1 VVSSPKARRNLLRA
15 RKAALLVL
23 FAALVATWAA
33 YRPTGIPPKLEA
45 RTLAFASA
53 KSMIMVDTP
62 DSALVDTDKD
72 TTGPGNLALT
82 YALFLQT
89 NGARQ
94 DIARL
99 AGIPSDELAISG
111 PFTRL
116 TDPPIV
122 ARVKGVPSTKASDYH
137 HRLAIDVSN
146 VRPVITFHAQAPSPD
161 QALRLVR
168 SAQTALERHHTE
180 EERINQPPEEARAV
194 LRPLGDSAGG
204 YVNRG
209 IALQQ
214 AAVVFLFVLALSSM
228 VWYLR
233 AQRRRHGKRVRP
245 PVGAPEPAGAD
256 DWPYTG
262 RLLPWLLAGFLV
274 MIFLIPFDAISL
286 PIPIPMDGKFDR
298 PLLIMLAAL
307 WFATLVAVRGPARP
321 RVTISRVHA
330 AVLVL
335 FSVCC
340 LGAVVN
346 ATALL
351 NLSEFELVLKKL
363 SLLASYVLF
372 FFIVAS
378 VVRPGEVPRFVKFG
392 IALAMIAAFGTVVE
406 YRMGSNMFY
415 EMAAKLLPGSVE
427 APLDVAETDG
437 IGRITVF
444 GPTAHPLEVAT
455 MLGMMVPFALV
466 GILDSRERREKLLY
480 AGALAVLVAGALAT
494 QRKTSVVAPMAGVLV
509 IMAYRPRG
517 LVKQMLPLGIA
528 LIFIIQAAAPGV
540 MWSLYQ
546 QLNPSRITAVESSKD
561 RASDYDGVWPDI
573 SSHLMLGRGYQSYEG
588 YKYRIL
594 DNEYLALVI
603 GVGVLGLLLYIAILV
618 ATMTS
623 AHATIRGPDPRKA
636 RYALAAS
643 ATVAVLATATML
655 FNVLAFP
662 HVPYLFFFIAGL
674 IVALRQP
681 RPRSA
686 WPPPVAPRLRV
697 PETAAPVNAGDRVG
711 AVR

>member
-1 VVSSPKARRNLLRA
+1 MQRA
-15 RKAALLVL
+15 RKVALLVL
-23 FAALVATWAA
+23 FSAVVAILAA
-33 YRPTGIPPKLEA
+33 YRPSGFPPSFEA

-53 KSMIMVDTP
+53 KSMIMIDTP
-62 DSALVDTDKD
+62 ESALFDTDMD

-94 DIARL
+94 DIARI
-99 AGIPSDELAISG
+99 AGIPASELAISH

-116 TDPPIV
+116 TDPPMV
-122 ARVKGVPSTKASDYH
+122 ARVKGVPSQKASDYH
-137 HRLAIDVSN
+137 HRLVVDVSN
-146 VRPVITFHAQAPSPD
+146 MRPVITFHAQAPSPE

-168 SAQTALERHHTE
+168 SAQAALERHHAA
-180 EERINQPPEEARAV
+180 EERVNRPPEEARAV
-194 LRPLGDSAGG
+194 LRPLGDSVGG

-209 IALQQ
+209 IALRQ
-214 AAVVFLFVLALSSM
+214 AAVVFLFVLGVSFM

-233 AQRRRHGKRVRP
+233 ARRRRRGRRVRSA
-245 PVGAPEPAGAD
+245 VGAPELARPD
-256 DWPYTG
+256 DWPNTT
-262 RLLPWLLAGFLV
+262 RILPWLLAGFLV

-298 PLLIMLAAL
+298 PMLIALAGL
-307 WFATLVAVRGPARP
+307 WFTTLIAVRGPARP
-321 RVTISRVHA
+321 RVVISRVHV

-378 VVRPGEVPRFVKFG
+378 VVRPTEVPRFVKFG
-392 IALAMIAAFGTVVE
+392 LGLAMITAVGTVLE
-406 YRMGSNMFY
+406 YRMGSNLFY
-415 EMAAKLLPGSVE
+415 EMSAKLLPGTVE
-427 APLDVAETDG
+427 APLDVATTDG

-444 GPTAHPLEVAT
+444 GSTAHPLEVAT

-466 GILDSRERREKLLY
+466 GILDSRERREKILY
-480 AGALAVLVAGALAT
+480 GVALAVLLAGSLAT
-494 QRKTSVVAPMAGVLV
+494 QRKTSVIAPMAGVLV

-517 LVKQMLPLGIA
+517 LVKQLVPLAIA
-528 LIFIIQAAAPGV
+528 LVFVIQAAAPGV
-540 MWSLYQ
+540 MWSLYS
-546 QLNPSRITAVESSKD
+546 QLNPSRITSVESSKD

-588 YKYRIL
+588 FKYRIL
-594 DNEYLALVI
+594 DNEYLALLI
-603 GVGVLGLLLYIAILV
+603 GVGVIGLLLYIAILV

-643 ATVAVLATATML
+643 ATVAVLATATFL

-681 RPRSA
+681 SLSA
-686 WPPPVAPRLRV
+686 WRPPVASAPSRVRLH
-697 PETAAPVNAGDRVG
+697 EIAPPPPAGDRVG
-711 AVR
+711 AAR

>member
-1 VVSSPKARRNLLRA
+1 MSRKWLRRA
-15 RKAALLVL
+15 RTASLLVAL
-23 FAALVATWAA
+23 AAVIAVWAA
-33 YRPTGIPPKLEA
+33 YRPVGFPPRFEERA
-45 RTLAFASA
+45 TEFSSA
-53 KSMIMVDTP
+53 KGMLMLDTY

-72 TTGPGNLALT
+72 TTGPGNLTLT
-82 YALFLQT
+82 YALYMLT
-89 NGARQ
+89 DAARQ
-94 DIARL
+94 DIAKIAGLPADDL
-99 AGIPSDELAISG
+99 AVSG

-122 ARVKGVPSTKASDYH
+122 ARVKGVPSNAPQDHDY
-137 HRLAIDVSN
+137 RVVVDVSN
-146 VRPVITFHAQAPSPD
+146 MRPVMTIHAQAPSVGE
-161 QALRLVR
+161 AMRLVK
-168 SAQTALERHHTE
+168 STKAVLERHIAE
-180 EERINQPPEEARAV
+180 QQRITRPPEEARAV
-194 LRPLGDSAGG
+194 LRQLGDAVGG
-204 YVNRG
+204 DVNHGLAHQRA
-209 IALQQ
+209 AL
-214 AAVVFLFVLALSSM
+214 VFMTVLGLGSLFL
-228 VWYLR
+228 YLR
-233 AQRRRHGKRVRP
+233 AHRRRHGKRRRP
-245 PVGAPEPAGAD
+245 PVGAPEPPGPD
-256 DWPYTG
+256 DWPNTT
-262 RLLPWLLAGFLV
+262 RLLPWLLACFLV
-274 MIFLIPFDAISL
+274 MIFLVPFDAISL

-298 PLLIMLAAL
+298 PLLIVLAAL
-307 WFATLVAVRGPARP
+307 WIATLIAVRGPARP
-321 RVTISRVHA
+321 KVALTRVHV

-363 SLLASYVLF
+363 SLLGSYVLF

-392 IALAMIAAFGTVVE
+392 IALAMIAAVGAVLE
-406 YRMGSNMFY
+406 YRSGSNLFY
-415 EMAAKLLPGSVE
+415 EMSAKLLPGTVE
-427 APLDVAETDG
+427 APLDVASTDG
-437 IGRITVF
+437 IGRITVY
-444 GPTAHPLEVAT
+444 GSTAHPLELAT

-480 AGALAVLVAGALAT
+480 GTALAVLVAGALAT
-494 QRKTSVVAPMAGVLV
+494 QRKTSVIAPMAGVLV

-528 LIFIIQAAAPGV
+528 LIFVIQAAAPGV
-540 MWSLYQ
+540 MWSLYS

-573 SSHLMLGRGYQSYEG
+573 SSHLLLGRGYQSYEG
-588 YKYRIL
+588 FKYRIL
-594 DNEYLALVI
+594 DNEYLAMII
-603 GVGVLGLLLYIAILV
+603 GVGVVGLLLYIAILV

-623 AHATIRGPDPRKA
+623 AHATIRGPDPRRA

-643 ATVAVLATATML
+643 ATVAVLATATFL

-674 IVALRQP
+674 IVAMRRRPAPQP
-681 RPRSA
+681 DPWA
-686 WPPPVAPRLRV
+686 GTQPFDWEDELLPAPDRV
-697 PETAAPVNAGDRVG
+697 P